1 MLSTVK
7 ASLRRFIRGVQRGGQ
22 YPVLLP
28 NHRLTDTGVAT
39 PDGNSRPLDPRLKSA
54 LALCDGTRTLS
65 QVARQSRFPRGELI
79 RAHDD
84 GLLLFWRSALPR
96 ELPQLQHAPHSIIL
110 SPHLDDAALSC
121 GGRMLGD
128 QSVLVVNV
136 FNHGCWWR
144 FPWTL
149 DDAPK
154 IQAVRHEEEAM
165 IARLSGAA
173 MKMLDFPEALL
184 RGHTMEELFTIPPD
198 HRDVEIAARVRDAI
212 ASLAKE
218 YPLAHWFVPLAI
230 GEHIDHHI
238 VRDQAIAALQAQG
251 VNPTHLH
258 FYEDLPYA
266 AKLGPEADF
275 STRLPAMPLREELL
289 EIDDLFPWKLELLR
303 SYWSQFRWVDFAKVV
318 DYGRAIGGEITW
330 TPRDG
335 EAASPQSAR

>member
-1 MLSTVK
+1 MLSKVK
-7 ASLRRFIRGVQRGGQ
+7 SSLRPWVRGVQRRRQ
-22 YPVLLP
+22 FPVLLP
-28 NHRLTDTGVAT
+28 GHRLTETGVHT
-39 PDGNSRPLDPRLKSA
+39 PDGNDRPLDPELRSA
-54 LALCDGTRTLS
+54 LALCDGSRTLA
-65 QVARQSRFPRGELI
+65 QVARQARITRARLI

-96 ELPQLQHAPHSIIL
+96 ETPNLTHAPHSIIL

-136 FNHGCWWR
+136 FNRGCWWR

-149 DDAPK
+149 DDAAR

-165 IARLSGAA
+165 IARLSGAP

-198 HRDVEIAARVRDAI
+198 HRDTEIAARVRDAI
-212 ASLAKE
+212 ASLARQ
-218 YPLAHWFVPLAI
+218 YPLAHWFIPLAI

-238 VRDQAIAALQAQG
+238 VRDQGIAALQSQG
-251 VNPTHLH
+251 VKPTHFH

-275 STRLPAMPLREELL
+275 SARLPSTPLREELL

-330 TPRDG
+330 SPSDG
-335 EAASPQSAR
+335 QAAPQSAR

>member
-1 MLSTVK
+1 
-7 ASLRRFIRGVQRGGQ
+7 
-22 YPVLLP
+22 
-28 NHRLTDTGVAT
+28 
-39 PDGNSRPLDPRLKSA
+39 
-54 LALCDGTRTLS
+54 
-65 QVARQSRFPRGELI
+65 
-79 RAHDD
+79 
-84 GLLLFWRSALPR
+84 
-96 ELPQLQHAPHSIIL
+96 
-110 SPHLDDAALSC
+110 
-121 GGRMLGD
+121 MLGD

-149 DDAPK
+149 DDAAR

-198 HRDVEIAARVRDAI
+198 HRDTEIAAKVREAI
-212 ASLAKE
+212 ASLAGQ
-218 YPLAHWFVPLAI
+218 YPLSHWFIPLAI

-238 VRDQAIAALQAQG
+238 VRDQAIAALQSQG
-251 VNPTHLH
+251 VKPTHVH

-275 STRLPAMPLREELL
+275 SARLPATPLREELL

-330 TPRDG
+330 APRDG
-335 EAASPQSAR
+335 QAAPQSAR